1 MAEHAEYKRPLPL
14 PDEETADYWEGAR
27 RHQLIIRRC
36 QDCQYY
42 IHYPKARCPR
52 CRSANVSGSPVSGRG
67 RIYSYSI
74 VHVALAPGFDP
85 PYAVVLVELDEQS
98 DVRILTN
105 LVDCPLD
112 EVRIGMPV
120 EVVYHDVT
128 PETTL
133 PQFRP
138 TVAEA
143 HQAAEPHQH
152 FRPAPAGHA
161 DVAQRPAQPPTREV
175 HG

>member
-74 VHVALAPGFDP
+74 VHVSLAPGFDP
-85 PYAVVLVELDEQS
+85 PYVVAIVELEEQPGL
-98 DVRILTN
+98 RLTTN
-105 LVDCPLD
+105 IVGCEPD
-112 EVRIGMPV
+112 EVEIGMPV
-120 EVVYHDVT
+120 KVR
-128 PETTL
+128 
-133 PQFRP
+133 F
-138 TVAEA
+138 EA
-143 HQAAEPHQH
+143 LDEGVFVPLFEP
-152 FRPAPAGHA
+152 
-161 DVAQRPAQPPTREV
+161 DDSREASPDSSS
-175 HG
+175 GRG